1 MEMPKLP
8 SARLDGRRALVT
20 GAGRGLGVAMAAG
33 LAQCGAA
40 VTLVARSGDEVG
52 AAAAA
57 VVTPVWCPEARQQTR
72 AMIPWRPQ
80 LRRQGASG
88 AGSG

>member
-1 MEMPKLP
+1 MCVRAHPLDVTDVVMQGREM
-8 SARLDGRRALVT
+8 
-20 GAGRGLGVAMAAG
+20 VAWGMA
-33 LAQCGAA
+33 
-40 VTLVARSGDEVG
+40 